1 MKVGQLIAY
10 NMRNIF
16 RERSYT
22 KWGGET
28 SPRPYSGKLKLSK
41 SLVNSLKFYS
51 VCFYCI
57 LS

>member
-16 RERSYT
+16 LERSNT

-41 SLVNSLKFYS
+41 SLVYSLKLYPVFFIVS
-51 VCFYCI
+51 
-57 LS
+57 